1 MKIFRCQLVRIEID
15 SSFCSSTSVPHSLYV
30 MQAWITGY
38 QSKHGLRP
46 ASDWIG
52 CKGSQAR
59 WHRCDYFFRFFFSK
73 LSLFDAQVWW
83 LPLWP
88 VESLAL
94 LDHKPGCS
102 SCRRPQV
109 SKKPLQTGE
118 TGQFEKVIVKMQ
130 GGADSNAGL
139 HRALLWLQGVCK
151 VN

>member
-1 MKIFRCQLVRIEID
+1 MVSDPPQTGLAAKAVRPGGDYLHVSIF
-15 SSFCSSTSVPHSLYV
+15 
-30 MQAWITGY
+30 W
-38 QSKHGLRP
+38 
-46 ASDWIG
+46 
-52 CKGSQAR
+52 
-59 WHRCDYFFRFFFSK
+59 SK
-73 LSLFDAQVWW
+73 LSSFDAQVWW

-109 SKKPLQTGE
+109 SKTIADERNWAGAVH
-118 TGQFEKVIVKMQ
+118 KVIVEMQ

>member
-1 MKIFRCQLVRIEID
+1 MKRNLL
-15 SSFCSSTSVPHSLYV
+15 SFAPRHPLYIV
-30 MQAWITGY
+30 QAWITGY

-102 SCRRPQV
+102 TCRRPQV
-109 SKKPLQTGE
+109 SKTIADE
-118 TGQFEKVIVKMQ
+118 RNWAWAVHKVIVEMQ

-151 VN
+151 VD